1 MKVRLEI
8 INDDGTKRASAEF
21 EYADRHGLEAFLDI
35 YSDETRNITEPSSN
49 SFNTVSGTPRTPNYP
64 ATNPVS
70 TTPVNVAEQ
79 NAYQPQFVQ
88 QQTPVNT
95 QQPVQQAHISQY
107 PSQQYAQMPAQQA
120 QMPAPPVLPQTQQPG
135 QAYVQPQPWQPPVSN
150 TNTISDHQLPPQYNQ
165 PNLPPV
171 GVQQYGYGQ
180 PVQPISSTVRQT
192 MNPNQ
197 QMQSAVSPT
206 NLPVQSVPGQAP
218 APRKVPS
225 LHNRMN
231 DTSLTINER
240 LELFLKYEYP
250 RIWFSSQDIQKHY
263 ERIYGEIKQ
272 STVSTYLSRMFR
284 KNILARRGNRTQREY
299 RYIADEIEQESDA
312 VMGQMSEMPLDHRF
326 QY

>member
-21 EYADRHGLEAFLDI
+21 EYADRRRLLAYLDL
-35 YSDETRNITEPSSN
+35 YDETRTIPEPSSN
-49 SFNTVSGTPRTPNYP
+49 SSNMMQNASLPTTTTT
-64 ATNPVS
+64 TNS
-70 TTPVNVAEQ
+70 QVNVAGP
-79 NAYQPQFVQ
+79 NAYQSQFVQ
-88 QQTPVNT
+88 QQPPMIS
-95 QQPVQQAHISQY
+95 QQPAQHADQSQQYSQQYSQLPVQQTQMH
-107 PSQQYAQMPAQQA
+107 AQ
-120 QMPAPPVLPQTQQPG
+120 PVLPQTQQFR
-135 QAYVQPQPWQPPVSN
+135 QAYVPQPGLSSVP
-150 TNTISDHQLPPQYNQ
+150 NTITDYQLPPQYIQ

-180 PVQPISSTVRQT
+180 PTPPMSSTVRQT

-197 QMQSAVSPT
+197 QMMSAVP
-206 NLPVQSVPGQAP
+206 PIEVPAQAQRQAP
-218 APRKVPS
+218 SQRKVPS
-225 LHNRMN
+225 LHARMN
-231 DTSLTINER
+231 DSSLTINER

-250 RIWFSSQDIQKHY
+250 RIWFSSQDIQKQY

-299 RYIADEIEQESDA
+299 RYIVDELEPESD
-312 VMGQMSEMPLDHRF
+312 MRIDQMASMPQDYRF

>member
-8 INDDGTKRASAEF
+8 INDDGTKKASAEF
-21 EYADRHGLEAFLDI
+21 EYADRHSLEAFLNI
-35 YSDETRNITEPSSN
+35 YADETSTISEPSSN
-49 SFNTVSGTPRTPNYP
+49 SSNPMQKASFVNS
-64 ATNPVS
+64 TNS
-70 TTPVNVAEQ
+70 QVNVAEH

-88 QQTPVNT
+88 QQP
-95 QQPVQQAHISQY
+95 PMISQ
-107 PSQQYAQMPAQQA
+107 QPAQQA
-120 QMPAPPVLPQTQQPG
+120 DLSQQYRQQYSQLPVQQTQVHAQPVLPQTQQSR
-135 QAYVQPQPWQPPVSN
+135 QAYVPQPGQNCVPNPLN
-150 TNTISDHQLPPQYNQ
+150 DYQLPPQYMQ
-165 PNLPPV
+165 PNTLPPV

-180 PVQPISSTVRQT
+180 PTPPLSSTVRQT

-197 QMQSAVSPT
+197 QMMSAVPHIE
-206 NLPVQSVPGQAP
+206 AP
-218 APRKVPS
+218 AQVQHQAAPQRKVPS

-299 RYIADEIEQESDA
+299 RYIADEVEQESD
-312 VMGQMSEMPLDHRF
+312 MSIDQMASIPQDYRF